1 MSKLFRIEKNSIKT
15 NARFRYAIKAGAPKE
30 IELAHNH
37 GKNSTKSFELC
48 YKHYPYCPYSA
59 RIMLKILRLYSYIFG
74 WYKQNLYVL
83 DLFFVLIQNKLYKFT
98 NFREYIHWMFK
109 TKINI
114 FLLEFLFFSPM
125 YYYIECQTI
134 DWIVENNP
142 IQNKTKVYVRL
153 NA

>member
-1 MSKLFRIEKNSIKT
+1 MRSNSIKT
-15 NARFRYAIKAGAPKE
+15 NAHFRYAIKAGAPKE

-59 RIMLKILRLYSYIFG
+59 RTMLKILRLYSYIFG

-109 TKINI
+109 TKINV
-114 FLLEFLFFSPM
+114 FFLEFLFFFTDVLLYWMPN
-125 YYYIECQTI
+125 
-134 DWIVENNP
+134 D
-142 IQNKTKVYVRL
+142 RL
-153 NA
+153 NRWK